1 MAITVAQGWAHGLAA
16 LKLPSAA
23 FTAEEVR
30 SANDIQSRISTYCL
44 WHWLL
49 TAGTNVAISSGTQ
62 DYTINSADQ
71 NKVQAIYDANLLE
84 GSTEQPQLS
93 VASIFSLPKS
103 STTGQPVGVCLL
115 SPTSIRLWPTPD
127 ATYTFQWRYYA
138 QPVVFTAN
146 SNSYQCPDAFEN
158 VILNFNIW
166 KLMQLMDD
174 DRADNQYKIA
184 QNELAQLKASEMKT
198 VSRTRV

>member
-1 MAITVAQGWAHGLAA
+1 MAITVTQAWAHGLAA
-16 LKLPSAA
+16 LKLPSTA
-23 FTAEEVR
+23 FSAEEVR

-49 TAGTNVAISSGTQ
+49 AAGTNVAISSGTQ

-93 VASIFSLPKS
+93 VASIFALPKT
-103 STTGQPVGVCLL
+103 STTGQPIGVCLL

-138 QPVVFTAN
+138 RPITFAAN
-146 SNSYQCPDAFEN
+146 SESYQCPDNFEN
-158 VILNFNIW
+158 VILNLNIW

-184 QNELAQLKASEMKT
+184 ANELAQLKESEMKT
-198 VSRTRV
+198 VSRMR